1 VSSPI
6 RNLSATSPQSPLGR
20 GGLSKIET
28 ELQAQSAPPR
38 FRAPIPW
45 DQWGRAVP
53 KEFLLC
59 SLFTAQKR
67 DRLLML
73 KETIT
78 TNSNVSMVV
87 TGVSLF
93 QYDLDVFLL
102 TVHHG
107 RHGDSIRF
115 SIRDFVGD
123 LHQKPQRRKKKP
135 RKLGMP
141 ARAINSVG
149 GKSMLSALESIM
161 RLADFTI
168 DLRVNNREGTF
179 EYEYCGRLIDT
190 ATMTID
196 GVDVPLNDDIANH
209 PGLSDAVVEVTL
221 DPTLAVLFEKGRYTF
236 IAPSARCRLG
246 SSPLALWLYGF
257 VTAVGAPFDLPLSY
271 YKRAS
276 GTSSKPGEFKR
287 LMVAARKRLR
297 QEKIVYS
304 SRMVKGRLRFCMER
318 PEKLHARNRPTKIPR
333 QVPLDDAPEF

>member
-6 RNLSATSPQSPLGR
+6 LNLSASSPQSPLDCGDV
-20 GGLSKIET
+20 STIES
-28 ELQAQSAPPR
+28 ELPAPPPR

-53 KEFLLC
+53 KELLPC

-67 DRLLML
+67 DRLLMF
-73 KETIT
+73 KETIA
-78 TNSNVSMVV
+78 TNLNVSMVV

-123 LHQKPQRRKKKP
+123 LHQKPQRRKKRP
-135 RKLGMP
+135 RKLGTQ

-149 GKSMLSALESIM
+149 GRSMLSALESIM

-168 DLRVNNREGTF
+168 DLRVNNREAKFAYG
-179 EYEYCGRLIDT
+179 YSGRLIDK

-221 DPTLAVLFEKGRYTF
+221 DPKLAVLFEKGRYTF
-236 IAPSARCRLG
+236 IAPSTRCRLG

-271 YKRAS
+271 YKRVS
-276 GTSSKPGEFKR
+276 GASSKPGEFKR

-304 SRMVKGRLRFCMER
+304 SRMVKGRLRFCMEK
-318 PEKLHARNRPTKIPR
+318 PEKLHARKRSPRIPR
-333 QVPLDDAPEF
+333 QVALADAPEF